1 MKKMKSENEPRI
13 PYDAI
18 PSLAHV
24 QRANEMLTGISSFDT
39 ARIVELEG
47 LKEKME
53 DSGFGSPFRG
63 LVQRTMDEA
72 GDLSEAEWS
81 DLKKQNAYFRYIAN
95 LKKYSMARVN
105 IALDA
110 HRIARGFAK
119 MGYGDVVG
127 HLPLDGNHIRLLMD
141 AGDDGVVAYRELMDR
156 VELAAEK
163 KGCFIAKVKFN
174 GATESVQVAEGENLE
189 MKISRMFG
197 VNAEIVSTRPGFR
210 NVPIIGA
217 KGVRIALVSAIV
229 HYASR
234 SIGKEMGMG
243 AESAL
248 YNSRLAEFGIRP
260 DVRMDLVSGF
270 EKEKAELAK
279 AGFLVR
285 AGEKYAMKDSI
296 KAEIMG
302 RKKKRREETRRRSA
316 LLLLSPMFK
325 FYLMNNEEARRKENL
340 YPSLAIT
347 PGDKHLMLFSYMDSE
362 GLPARALLKRKLGM
376 EGKVPLAGKEL
387 ASALLMDGGKDAAW
401 VSEYIGIEKEKAE
414 GALHVLRNFSQG
426 KRGAEFVGRIR
437 KKD

>member
-1 MKKMKSENEPRI
+1 MKSENEPRV

-18 PSLAHV
+18 PSMAHV
-24 QRANEMLTGISSFDT
+24 HSATEMLAGISSFDT
-39 ARIVELEG
+39 AMIAGLEG

-53 DSGFGSPFRG
+53 GSGFSSPFRG
-63 LVQRTMDEA
+63 LVQRTMEEA

-110 HRIARGFAK
+110 HRIARGFEK

-127 HLPLDGNHIRLLMD
+127 HLPLDGNHIRLLMES
-141 AGDDGVVAYRELMDR
+141 GDDGVVAYRELMDK
-156 VELAAEK
+156 VEGAAEK
-163 KGCFIAKVKFN
+163 KGCFIAKVKSN
-174 GATESVQVAEGENLE
+174 GTTESVQVAEGENLE
-189 MKISRMFG
+189 MKVSRMFG
-197 VNAEIVSTRPGFR
+197 VGAEIVSTRPGVR
-210 NVPIIGA
+210 SVPILGT

-229 HYASR
+229 HYVSK
-234 SIGKEMGMG
+234 SMGKEMGMG
-243 AESAL
+243 AEAAL

-260 DVRMDLVSGF
+260 DVRMDMVSGF

-279 AGFLVR
+279 SGFLVG
-285 AGEKYAMKDSI
+285 AGGKYAMKGSL
-296 KAEIMG
+296 KTEIMG
-302 RKKKRREETRRRSA
+302 RRRKRAEETRRRSA
-316 LLLLSPMFK
+316 LLLLSPIFK

-347 PGDKHLMLFSYMDSE
+347 PGDRHMMLFSYMDAE
-362 GLPARALLKRKLGM
+362 GLPARSLLKRKIGM

-414 GALHVLRNFSQG
+414 GALYVLRNFSQG